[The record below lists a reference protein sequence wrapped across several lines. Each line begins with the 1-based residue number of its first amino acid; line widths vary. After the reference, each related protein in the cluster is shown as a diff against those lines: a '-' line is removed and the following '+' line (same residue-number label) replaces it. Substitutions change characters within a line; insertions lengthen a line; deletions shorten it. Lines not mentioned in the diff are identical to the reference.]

1 MSFEEQVR
9 RIQKEAGWTDRTM
22 LGILIDWLSGE
33 CSDVTRAGVVG
44 YLNICKERTKL
55 S

>member
-9 RIQKEAGWTDRTM
+9 RIQKESSWTDRTL

-33 CSDVTRAGVVG
+33 CSDLTMAGVVD
-44 YLNICKERTKL
+44 YLNICKERTQP